1 MALFEL
7 KSMSQSVTIE
17 NAAEDYR
24 NATKVAQ
31 YRVGAQAAYFPAF
44 PGNRYVPYAAV
55 TKAFSKNSSLP
66 IKGTCG
72 KAIPVVKVRL
82 FYDGEEFYQ
91 EFLAETH
98 DQANTILDAVEAAR
112 PDIPIERETRKFEI
126 F

>member
-7 KSMSQSVTIE
+7 KSMSGTHTLE

-24 NATKVAQ
+24 TAKKVVQ
-31 YRVGAQAAYFPAF
+31 YRVSEKAAYFPAF
-44 PGNRYVPYAAV
+44 PGNRYVPFAAV

-66 IKGTCG
+66 VKGTCG

-98 DQANTILDAVEAAR
+98 AQANLILDALAAAQ
-112 PDIPIERETRKFEI
+112 PDVPIERETRKFEV

>member
-7 KSMSQSVTIE
+7 KSMSGTVTLK

-24 NATKVAQ
+24 NAKRVAQ
-31 YRVGAQAAYFPAF
+31 YRVGEQAVYFPAF
-44 PGNRYVPYAAV
+44 PGTRYVPYAAV
-55 TKAFSKNSSLP
+55 TKAFARNSSLP

-98 DQANTILDAVEAAR
+98 QQANTILDAVEAAR
-112 PDIPIERETRKFEI
+112 PEIPIEREKRKFEV

>member
-7 KSMSQSVTIE
+7 KSMSGTVTLK

-24 NATKVAQ
+24 NAKRVAQ
-31 YRVGAQAAYFPAF
+31 YRVGEQAAYFPAF
-44 PGNRYVPYAAV
+44 PGTRYVPYAAV
-55 TKAFSKNSSLP
+55 TKAFARNSSLP

-82 FYDGEEFYQ
+82 YYDGEEFYQ
-91 EFLAETH
+91 EFLVERH
-98 DQANTILDAVEAAR
+98 DQANLILDALAAAR
-112 PDIPIERETRKFEI
+112 PEVPIDRETRKFEI

>member
-1 MALFEL
+1 MARFEL
-7 KSMSQSVTIE
+7 KSMSDTHKLE

-24 NATKVAQ
+24 AAQKVAQ
-31 YRVGAQAAYFPAF
+31 YRVGAQAAYFPVF
-44 PGNRYVPYAAV
+44 PGNRYVPFAAV

-98 DQANTILDAVEAAR
+98 AQANTILDALAAAR
-112 PDIPIERETRKFEI
+112 PDVPIERETRKFEV

>member
-1 MALFEL
+1 MGLFEL
-7 KSMSQSVTIE
+7 KSMSAKHTLE

-24 NATKVAQ
+24 AAQKVAQ
-31 YRVGAQAAYFPAF
+31 YRVGREAVYVPAF
-44 PGNRYVPYAAV
+44 PGNRYVPFSAV

-82 FYDGEEFYQ
+82 FYDGKEFYQ
-91 EFLAETH
+91 ELMVETH
-98 DQANTILDAVEAAR
+98 AQANTVLDALAAAR
-112 PDIPIERETRKFEI
+112 PEISIERETRKFEV